1 MKIKH
6 LHFWKKRDVLLKC
19 KYFVIISLNDKVLL
33 FFNSSSITY
42 ILLNNSNIAYFW
54 HNVFNKLNR
63 TLILM
68 GCRFLNHANHMALN
82 IPIYVIT
89 LLTHPLH
96 LNPPLNLPNL
106 SLTPDPYPSSI
117 AASLYQYNMNTI
129 STLYLYFDVST

>member
-19 KYFVIISLNDKVLL
+19 KYFVIISLNDKVVL

-68 GCRFLNHANHMALN
+68 GCRE
-82 IPIYVIT
+82 
-89 LLTHPLH
+89 
-96 LNPPLNLPNL
+96 
-106 SLTPDPYPSSI
+106 
-117 AASLYQYNMNTI
+117 
-129 STLYLYFDVST
+129 YLYAFSASRKS